1 MADTVTMSLKSYNE
15 LKEMNSQLLQEN
27 VALDK
32 ALKEAQESDGL
43 KVIVRDVNH
52 YIKPDLALI
61 CKEVR
66 VETDTNVVGFD
77 DVRKEV
83 EDYYKTSIK
92 DLKQELKD
100 AHDKID
106 KEVELRLSKSEEIIR
121 LKNRNLWQRI
131 LNK

>member
-15 LKEMNSQLLQEN
+15 MKEMNSQLLQEN
-27 VALDK
+27 AALDK
-32 ALKEAQESDGL
+32 TLKEAQESDGL

-52 YIKPDLALI
+52 YIKPDFALI

-92 DLKQELKD
+92 DLQQELKD
-100 AHDKID
+100 AQDKID

>member
-27 VALDK
+27 AALDK

-52 YIKPDLALI
+52 YIKPDFALI

-92 DLKQELKD
+92 DLQQELKD
-100 AHDKID
+100 AQDKID

>member
-15 LKEMNSQLLQEN
+15 LKELNSQLLREN
-27 VALDK
+27 AELDH

-43 KVIVRDVNH
+43 KVIVRNVEH
-52 YIKPDLALI
+52 YIKPDFALI

-92 DLKQELKD
+92 DLQQELKD
-100 AHDKID
+100 AQDKID

>member
-15 LKEMNSQLLQEN
+15 MKEMNSQLLQEN

-43 KVIVRDVNH
+43 KVIVRNVEH

-92 DLKQELKD
+92 DLQQELKD
-100 AHDKID
+100 AQDKID

>member
-27 VALDK
+27 AALDK

-43 KVIVRDVNH
+43 KVIVMDVNH
-52 YIKPDLALI
+52 YIKPDFALI

-92 DLKQELKD
+92 DLQQELKD
-100 AHDKID
+100 AQDKID
-106 KEVELRLSKSEEIIR
+106 KEVELRLSKSAEIVR
-121 LKNRNLWQRI
+121 LKSRNLWQRI

>member
-27 VALDK
+27 AALDN

-52 YIKPDLALI
+52 YIKPDLALV

-77 DVRKEV
+77 EVRKEV

-100 AHDKID
+100 AYDKID
-106 KEVELRLSKSEEIIR
+106 KEVELRLGKSEEIVR

>member
-15 LKEMNSQLLQEN
+15 MKEMNSQLLQEN

-43 KVIVRDVNH
+43 KVIVRNVEH
-52 YIKPDLALI
+52 YIKPDFALI

>member
-15 LKEMNSQLLQEN
+15 LKELNSQLLREN
-27 VALDK
+27 AELDH

-43 KVIVRDVNH
+43 KVIVRNVEH
-52 YIKPDLALI
+52 YIKPDFALI

-92 DLKQELKD
+92 DLQQELKD
-100 AHDKID
+100 EQDKSD

>member
-15 LKEMNSQLLQEN
+15 LKELNSQLLREN
-27 VALDK
+27 AELDH

-43 KVIVRDVNH
+43 RVIVRNVEH
-52 YIKPDLALI
+52 YIKPDFALI

-92 DLKQELKD
+92 DLQQELKD
-100 AHDKID
+100 AQDKID

>member
-27 VALDK
+27 AALDK

-52 YIKPDLALI
+52 YIKPDFALV

-66 VETDTNVVGFD
+66 VETDTNVFGFD

>member
-43 KVIVRDVNH
+43 KVIVRDVEH

>member
-15 LKEMNSQLLQEN
+15 LKELNSQLLQEN
-27 VALDK
+27 AELDH

-43 KVIVRDVNH
+43 KVIVRNVEH

-77 DVRKEV
+77 DVRKDV
-83 EDYYKTSIK
+83 EDYYSNKNSKMHKTKSTR
-92 DLKQELKD
+92 
-100 AHDKID
+100 
-106 KEVELRLSKSEEIIR
+106 RL
-121 LKNRNLWQRI
+121 N
-131 LNK
+131 

>member
-15 LKEMNSQLLQEN
+15 MKEMNSQLLQEN
-27 VALDK
+27 AALDK

-43 KVIVRDVNH
+43 KVIVRNVEH
-52 YIKPDLALI
+52 YIKPDFALI

-92 DLKQELKD
+92 DLQQELKD
-100 AHDKID
+100 AQDKID
-106 KEVELRLSKSEEIIR
+106 KEVELRLSKSEEIVR

>member
-15 LKEMNSQLLQEN
+15 LKELNSQLLQEN
-27 VALDK
+27 AELDH

-43 KVIVRDVNH
+43 KVIVRNVEH

-77 DVRKEV
+77 DVRKDV

-92 DLKQELKD
+92 DLQQELKD
-100 AHDKID
+100 AQDKID

>member
-15 LKEMNSQLLQEN
+15 MKEMNSQLLQEN
-27 VALDK
+27 AALDK

-52 YIKPDLALI
+52 YIKPDFALI

-92 DLKQELKD
+92 DLQQELKD
-100 AHDKID
+100 AQDKID

>member
-15 LKEMNSQLLQEN
+15 LKEMNAQLLQEN

-52 YIKPDLALI
+52 YIKPDFALV

>member
-1 MADTVTMSLKSYNE
+1 MADTVTMSLKYYNDI
-15 LKEMNSQLLQEN
+15 KEMNSQLLQEN

-52 YIKPDLALI
+52 YIKPDFALI

-92 DLKQELKD
+92 DLQQELKD
-100 AHDKID
+100 AQDKID

>member
-15 LKEMNSQLLQEN
+15 LKELNSQLLQEN
-27 VALDK
+27 AELDH

-43 KVIVRDVNH
+43 KVIVMNVEH
-52 YIKPDLALI
+52 YIKPDL
-61 CKEVR
+61 EVR

-106 KEVELRLSKSEEIIR
+106 KEVELRLSKSEEIIK

>member
-15 LKEMNSQLLQEN
+15 LKELNSQLLQEN
-27 VALDK
+27 AELDH

-43 KVIVRDVNH
+43 KVIVMNVEH
-52 YIKPDLALI
+52 YIKPDL
-61 CKEVR
+61 EVR

-77 DVRKEV
+77 DVRKDV

-92 DLKQELKD
+92 DLQQELKD
-100 AHDKID
+100 AQDKID